1 MSTALLQGQ
10 QLLGTESLVMDLR
23 GGLDKVLEMCS
34 EKEVSEIDKFAVSL
48 VLNVDDSPSVLAAA
62 DLLTIDDNRLL
73 GTDNCERNKILDLTV
88 QSTLLIIKFLV
99 IIGVHLEVME
109 SKLLLDALLE
119 LLALLNGQSV
129 CLGND
134 RHHVDHIRQLLQDN
148 NINGLERV
156 ARWLDEKE
164 TAVDTGIL
172 DVALSLCSEL
182 LAQVRGVLILDVL
195 DDGVPTAVVVDKVA
209 VTGSIDNVESESDT
223 VLLNVVRNGLDLSGL
238 ADRLV
243 GLEATLRVDQ
253 VRSEMVLMSVDLPI
267 PV

>member
-1 MSTALLQGQ
+1 
-10 QLLGTESLVMDLR
+10 MDLR
-23 GGLDKVLEMCS
+23 GGLDKVLEVCS
-34 EKEVSEIDKFAVSL
+34 EEEVSEIDKFAVSL

-73 GTDNCERNKILDLTV
+73 GTDNCERNKILLRISMCTIRLNSSDETNLDLTV

-119 LLALLNGQSV
+119 LLTLLNGQSV
-129 CLGND
+129 GLGND
-134 RHHVDHIRQLLQDN
+134 RHHVNHIRQLLQDD
-148 NINGLERV
+148 NINGLQRV

-172 DVALSLCSEL
+172 DIALSLCSEL

-209 VTGSIDNVESESDT
+209 VPGSIDNVESESDT

-243 GLEATLRVDQ
+243 GLEATLGVDQ
-253 VRSEMVLMSVDLPI
+253 VRSENGVDER
-267 PV
+267 